1 VACSW
6 LSPPNGTGLTL
17 STYAFTVVPGGKWTG
32 GSGTVW
38 HSPSNWSS
46 AMTPGPDFTAV
57 LDGPP
62 AANQPVLSGDGSAKA
77 LVFTT
82 AGWIIGTDA
91 SHTLNVGPGGISSAG
106 SGINAIDPT
115 VNFTG
120 PAAVSVGS
128 DNTLVLAA
136 VTAGNN
142 LLTKSGAGVLVLAGA
157 NVCGG
162 GTVVSEGTL
171 RVTNTTGSG
180 TGTGP
185 VTVGAATLGGTG
197 FISGPV
203 TLTGDSTLT
212 STGTLTIN
220 NILTVQGLANQIAG
234 GTIWTTGDVTIDPGA
249 VFIINGMLASET
261 GVLHVRGTL
270 MGKGTIG
277 IPVSIEAG
285 GVISPGS
292 PSTIQTMAQVLN
304 AEGAKH
310 FSFEIGG
317 PTPLYAKPVNS
328 LNDVIRLTDAALPF
342 ANAAGDAP
350 ARLAPSSL
358 IDVYFLFNDP
368 PQGRYKAQFFAGTD
382 FTDAIRDA
390 TFKYWLLD
398 PRGTCLHNGNFFS
411 LLDPSLVDWS
421 VVPETADFAARN
433 RHRLHHAVHRGAGAR
448 DAGAS
453 CRGQSAAAPPT
464 VAGVSCSPFH
474 ARRTFQA
481 GDAFVVRPN
490 SGTIILNV
498 LADDTDP
505 DGGSPQDRSENQRS
519 SRLGGHRRRRL
530 GADLYTQQ
538 GLRGPR
544 HLHVHHQRRPWRY
557 SYGRGQH
564 HRHYGQSIQISG
576 AALVGR
582 WLVDVG
588 HRIGVRRRRCFP
600 LPARTVSRRPPRPAP
615 GQLLRVCTHPHDCR
629 GRSEP

>member
-1 VACSW
+1 VLLA
-6 LSPPNGTGLTL
+6 PPNGTGGLTL
-17 STYAFTVVPGGKWTG
+17 STYAFAVVPGGKWTG
-32 GSGTVW
+32 GSGTAW
-38 HSPSNWSS
+38 HSPDNWSS

-77 LVFTT
+77 LVFKT

-91 SHTLNVGPGGISSAG
+91 SHTLDVGTGGISSAG

-120 PAAVSVGS
+120 PAAVSVGP

-142 LLTKSGAGVLVLAGA
+142 LLTKSGAGALVLAGA
-157 NVCGG
+157 NVCSG
-162 GTVVSEGTL
+162 GTAVSEGTL
-171 RVTNTTGSG
+171 RVTNTSGSG

-197 FISGPV
+197 FINGPV

-212 STGTLTIN
+212 STGTLTI

-234 GTIWTTGDVTIDPGA
+234 GTIWTTGDVIIDPGA
-249 VFIINGMLASET
+249 VFIINGTLGSET

-292 PSTIQTMAQVLN
+292 PSTIQTRAQVLN

-317 PTPLYAKPVNS
+317 PTPLYAKPANS

-368 PQGRYKAQFFAGTD
+368 PQGQYKAQFFAGTD

-411 LLDPSLVDWS
+411 PLDPSLVDWS
-421 VVPETADFAARN
+421 VVPETADFAGAIATGYITQFTVAPEPATLALLAAGSLLLLRRRWQAFSARCFT
-433 RHRLHHAVHRGAGAR
+433 RGGPFR
-448 DAGAS
+448 RVTPS
-453 CRGQSAAAPPT
+453 SFGQTAAP
-464 VAGVSCSPFH
+464 
-474 ARRTFQA
+474 
-481 GDAFVVRPN
+481 
-490 SGTIILNV
+490 
-498 LADDTDP
+498 
-505 DGGSPQDRSENQRS
+505 
-519 SRLGGHRRRRL
+519 
-530 GADLYTQQ
+530 
-538 GLRGPR
+538 
-544 HLHVHHQRRPWRY
+544 
-557 SYGRGQH
+557 
-564 HRHYGQSIQISG
+564 QS
-576 AALVGR
+576 
-582 WLVDVG
+582 
-588 HRIGVRRRRCFP
+588 
-600 LPARTVSRRPPRPAP
+600 
-615 GQLLRVCTHPHDCR
+615 
-629 GRSEP
+629 